1 MTVVMMM
8 VMIRRMLEHQ
18 QQQQLQ
24 KMCVEKE
31 DEMRSHGTN
40 SCSRTMIRE
49 RINALYTHFI
59 ADSNALVWCVCVCV
73 KS

>member
-18 QQQQLQ
+18 QQQQQ
-24 KMCVEKE
+24 QMCIEKE

-59 ADSNALVWCVCVCV
+59 ADSNAMVFVCV
-73 KS
+73 